1 MNDHVSYEVGN
12 IHSSSPLG
20 QEMAVKDVK
29 GYLAYWSIAT
39 VRLMRYVY

>member
-1 MNDHVSYEVGN
+1 MIMCRMNTHEVGN

-29 GYLAYWSIAT
+29 GYLA
-39 VRLMRYVY
+39 